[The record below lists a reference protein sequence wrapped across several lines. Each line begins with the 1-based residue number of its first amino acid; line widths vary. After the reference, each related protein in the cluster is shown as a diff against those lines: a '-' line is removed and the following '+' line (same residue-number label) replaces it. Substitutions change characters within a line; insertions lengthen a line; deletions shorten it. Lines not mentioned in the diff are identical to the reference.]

1 MVDIHRSCFVVMD
14 TLRARPV
21 RRRPED
27 GAYVTIETLSPSSI
41 DRPGRLDRDQPP
53 ARTHE
58 SVGAA
63 RHAIELRLN
72 VRARAQAAFAKEA
85 FAHLKARLHEGA
97 FETFVLVA
105 PTRMMGLLL
114 EQIDPELEAA
124 LIAKL
129 SKNLTK
135 VPDHKLRDHL
145 QAVSVM
151 PNPRFSNMK
160 PVV

>member
-1 MVDIHRSCFVVMD
+1 MD
-14 TLRARPV
+14 TLRARLV

-63 RHAIELRLN
+63 RHAIELRLS
-72 VRARAQAAFAKEA
+72 VRARAQAAFAKEV

-145 QAVSVM
+145 KTVSVM

-160 PVV
+160 PVM